1 PASGTCGA
9 VADRSEFAL
18 ATLPNGDTRM
28 YQTEGDS
35 GPTAANPNL
44 YSRLFIA
51 NGVQAGAPTFTD
63 KTSPDPASP
72 GYATYNFCTGQC
84 WYDQGVYSPAGHP
97 DMVYV
102 FGSFVYDE
110 APDLTQSTGRTLGGI
125 SNARG
130 VLLSQ
135 DGGETFTD
143 LTEDATS
150 DLSPNGIHPDQHA
163 LVTVPGNP

>member
-1 PASGTCGA
+1 
-9 VADRSEFAL
+9 
-18 ATLPNGDTRM
+18 
-28 YQTEGDS
+28 
-35 GPTAANPNL
+35 
-44 YSRLFIA
+44 
-51 NGVQAGAPTFTD
+51 
-63 KTSPDPASP
+63 

-110 APDLTQSTGRTLGGI
+110 APDLSPSTGRTLGGI

-163 LVTVPGNP
+163 LVTMPDNPLQFFEVSDGGLVVSDGTLTDISARCDQRG